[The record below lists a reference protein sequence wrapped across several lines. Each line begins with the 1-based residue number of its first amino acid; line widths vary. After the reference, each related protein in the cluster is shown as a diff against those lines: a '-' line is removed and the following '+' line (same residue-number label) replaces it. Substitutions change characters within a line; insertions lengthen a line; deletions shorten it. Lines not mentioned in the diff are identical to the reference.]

1 MGHAERAGDWHI
13 YRFSFF
19 SFSSTKE
26 SFLSRKAFI
35 TSVQT
40 TTGYGDIIPVTGWGK
55 FFTVLYAFVGI
66 PVFMWYIVKLGALF
80 RLIVMKLFFWLL
92 VCLL

>member
-1 MGHAERAGDWHI
+1 MVVPELGKVPEEIEWDMLNAQ
-13 YRFSFF
+13 
-19 SFSSTKE
+19 
-26 SFLSRKAFI
+26 AFI

-55 FFTVLYAFVGI
+55 LFTVLYAFVGI

-80 RLIVMKLFFWLL
+80 RLIVMKIFFVVL
-92 VCLL
+92 VCLW